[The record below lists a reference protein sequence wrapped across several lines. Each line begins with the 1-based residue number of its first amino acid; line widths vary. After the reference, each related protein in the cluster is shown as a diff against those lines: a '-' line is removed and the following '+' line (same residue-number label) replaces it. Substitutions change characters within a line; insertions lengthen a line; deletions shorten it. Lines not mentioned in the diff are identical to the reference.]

1 LELSLIVGLGNVG
14 SKYAGT
20 RHNVGFEVVG
30 RVAKL
35 LKAKHLPP
43 SSNSESVE
51 AFVTEAEGTSRRIVL
66 ACPTTLMNRSGVAV
80 SELLV
85 KHALIPRQMLVVVDD
100 VDLPLGTLRFRAE
113 GSDGGHKGLHSIIYQ
128 LETENFP
135 RLRLGIGRPADNQET
150 ADHVLSRFEPD
161 EVETAERMVALAAE
175 AVIFAA
181 THRLEEAM
189 LQFNRNP
196 ALPDPE

>member
-1 LELSLIVGLGNVG
+1 LAFSLIIGLGNVG

-43 SSNSESVE
+43 SSTSESVE
-51 AFVTEAEGTSRRIVL
+51 AFVTEADGTSRRIVL

-85 KHALIPRQMLVVVDD
+85 KHTLTPRQMLLVVDD
-100 VDLPLGTLRFRAE
+100 VDLPLGTLRFRAD

-128 LETENFP
+128 LETEDFP

-150 ADHVLSRFEPD
+150 ADHVLSRFLPE
-161 EVETAERMVALAAE
+161 EVETAERMVALGAE

-189 LQFNRNP
+189 QQFNRNP
-196 ALPDPE
+196 ALPNSE